1 MYDTRVSPTLTGDAP
16 LEVGTP
22 GFRPQVEVAPS
33 LRERPAEVVR
43 GTNVLARPPAAEGRV
58 SVEQGGGQVAV
69 NFVDADIR
77 EVVRAILG
85 DALGVSYSIDPAVQ
99 GTVTLRTSRPVPR
112 AELPG
117 ILEDI
122 LAFNNAALLRSG
134 DVYRVVPADRAAKSG
149 GGVSGP
155 GGRGVGTGAVVV
167 PLRFV
172 SANEMKAVL
181 EPFTPAGAV
190 VKADTARNV
199 LLLSGGAT
207 ELATLQEI
215 VATFDVDWLGGMSF
229 AVLPLQQA
237 EPETVV
243 AELEE
248 VFGNQET
255 GPLAGVVRF
264 VPITRLQAVLVITS
278 RSVYLSRA
286 REWIARLDL
295 GDETVARIFV
305 YYCQNSRAADL
316 AETLNEIF
324 SPGAAAAGR
333 QLAPGLRPTQI
344 GGTRGTT
351 GSRGGLGG
359 TTPTF
364 GRSGSSSGTSSGTTD
379 GTTGTGSTGTGLGS
393 TGSTGTGGIGSG
405 VGTAAQR
412 RQQRATGLG
421 GTGLGGG
428 LGGGGA
434 GEEVNLG
441 EVAPVRIIADD
452 VKNALVILATPK
464 DYRLVEAALRKLDVT
479 PLQVLIEATI
489 LEVVL
494 NDALRYGVEWFFK
507 SGNNEISLTGLAAG
521 AAAFTPVG
529 PALSGF
535 NYFLNT
541 SDIKVVVNALDQV
554 STVNML
560 SSPQLFVLD
569 NETATL
575 QVGDQVPIATQS
587 STSTITADAP
597 TVNSIEYRDTGVILA
612 VTPRVNSGGLVTLD
626 IVQEVSDVQT
636 QTTSNITTLTNSPTI
651 AQRRI
656 ESTVAVQSGGTVA
669 LGGLIRDNQTN
680 SSSGVPF
687 LSRIPFIG
695 WLFGQRTDSAL
706 RTELLVL
713 LTPRVV
719 SNQEE
724 ASRLTEEVKRRM
736 TNLFPLENRP
746 PGPWSE
752 RFLKRRPSDE
762 VPPPPPP
769 PPVAE
774 PEPLPE
780 AYPPVSAA
788 PSVGET
794 LPPPGLGQVTVPP
807 RTTKPPT
814 SLLPQ

>member
-1 MYDTRVSPTLTGDAP
+1 MYDEHISPTLTGDQP
-16 LEVGTP
+16 LPGTEAST
-22 GFRPQVEVAPS
+22 FRPQVETTPLA
-33 LRERPAEVVR
+33 RERTTEVVR
-43 GTNVLARPPAAEGRV
+43 GSNVLARPPAAASQVGLQ
-58 SVEQGGGQVAV
+58 SVGGGGQVTV
-69 NFVDADIR
+69 NFVDADVR

-85 DALGVSYSIDPAVQ
+85 DALGASYSIDPAVQ

-112 AELPG
+112 SELVG
-117 ILEDI
+117 ILDDI
-122 LAFNNAALLRSG
+122 LAFNNATLLRNG

-149 GGVSGP
+149 GRVTSAAGAAAGA
-155 GGRGVGTGAVVV
+155 GAVVV
-167 PLRFV
+167 PLRYV
-172 SANEMKAVL
+172 SAMEMKGVL

-190 VKADTARNV
+190 VRADSARNV
-199 LLLSGGAT
+199 LLLSGSAS
-207 ELATLQEI
+207 EVDTLLEI
-215 VATFDVDWLGGMSF
+215 ISTFDVDWLGGMSF
-229 AVLPLQQA
+229 AVLPLEQA

-243 AELEE
+243 DELEQI
-248 VFGNQET
+248 FGNQET

-264 VPITRLQAVLVITS
+264 VPINRLQSVLVITS
-278 RSVYLSRA
+278 RSVYLQRA

-316 AETLNEIF
+316 ADVLNEIF
-324 SPGAAAAGR
+324 NPGSGGGR
-333 QLAPGLRPTQI
+333 QLAPGLRGTQI
-344 GGTRGTT
+344 GGRGTSSGRNSL
-351 GSRGGLGG
+351 GSTISGFNNSSS
-359 TTPTF
+359 T
-364 GRSGSSSGTSSGTTD
+364 GSSSGGTSTSSGLGSTTTGTS
-379 GTTGTGSTGTGLGS
+379 GTTGTSATGTG
-393 TGSTGTGGIGSG
+393 TGAG
-405 VGTAAQR
+405 AAGQR
-412 RQQRATGLG
+412 TRQGQGTGLG
-421 GTGLGGG
+421 GT
-428 LGGGGA
+428 LGGGGTG
-434 GEEVNLG
+434 GEQVNLG
-441 EVAPVRIIADD
+441 EVSPVRIIADD

-507 SGNNEISLTGLAAG
+507 SGNNEISLTGLATG

-587 STSTITADAP
+587 ATSTLTSDAQ

-626 IVQEVSDVQT
+626 IVQEVSDVS
-636 QTTSNITTLTNSPTI
+636 QTTSSNITTLQNSPTI
-651 AQRRI
+651 AQRRL

-669 LGGLIRDNQTN
+669 LGGLIRDNQTAT
-680 SSSGVPF
+680 SEGVPF
-687 LSRIPFIG
+687 LSRIPIIG
-695 WLFGQRTDSAL
+695 WLFGQRADSAT

-724 ASRLTEEVKRRM
+724 AGRLTDEVKRRM
-736 TNLFPLENRP
+736 SNLFPVENRP
-746 PGPWSE
+746 PGPWTE
-752 RFLKRRPSDE
+752 RFLKRRNPPAPEPAVPAPPPPAPQAAEPE
-762 VPPPPPP
+762 VPPASSALPPATSALG
-769 PPVAE
+769 V
-774 PEPLPE
+774 PE
-780 AYPPVSAA
+780 
-788 PSVGET
+788 VGET
-794 LPPPGLGQVTVPP
+794 TPPAGL
-807 RTTKPPT
+807 RRAPT
-814 SLLPQ
+814 SLLPDQ